1 LSTIRD
7 ANIIL
12 VMEQG
17 SIVEQGSHEEL
28 LSAHGAYYRLYQS
41 QFAGAATDIG

>member
-1 LSTIRD
+1 
-7 ANIIL
+7 
-12 VMEQG
+12 MEQG

-28 LSAHGAYYRLYQS
+28 LSARGAYYRLYQS